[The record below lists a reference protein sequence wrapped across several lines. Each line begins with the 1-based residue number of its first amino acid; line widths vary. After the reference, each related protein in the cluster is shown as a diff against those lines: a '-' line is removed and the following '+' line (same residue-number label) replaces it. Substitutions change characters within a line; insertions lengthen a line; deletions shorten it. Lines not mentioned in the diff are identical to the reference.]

1 MNVIAISETMGSRGV
16 EIAGM
21 VATTLGYELA
31 DREIIAKAAD
41 RFGETPTDVA
51 RAVEDKPTL
60 WERLRETQHRYMAYV
75 EATLFEMAA
84 SGRVVLVGR
93 GAAFVLGCFP
103 HVLRVRIT
111 APEALRAA
119 RVREAQGLTDEG
131 AADWILD
138 SDSERAARLKF
149 LYHRDWDDPLLYD
162 LLLNTER
169 IDVADGAAII
179 AHTARAERFQLTPAG
194 RAAIRD
200 AGLAAAAKAALLA
213 HPLTRD
219 LRIVATAKDGALVL
233 TGSVGGEAER
243 AAAEQ
248 VVRRLGDVTSLVNE
262 ITTLP
267 RLL

>member
-1 MNVIAISETMGSRGV
+1 MNVIAISETMGSQGV

-21 VATTLGYELA
+21 VATTLGYEFA
-31 DREIIAKAAD
+31 EHEIIAKAAD
-41 RFGETPTDVA
+41 RFGEAPTDVA
-51 RAVEDKPTL
+51 RIVEDKPTL

-75 EATLFEMAA
+75 EATLLEMAA
-84 SGRVVLVGR
+84 GGRVVLVGR
-93 GAAFVLGCFP
+93 GAAFVLGRFP
-103 HVLRVRIT
+103 HVLKVRIT

-169 IDVADGAAII
+169 IDVAHAAAII
-179 AHTARAERFQLTPAG
+179 AQTAKAERFQLTPAG
-194 RAAIRD
+194 RTAIRD
-200 AGLAAAAKAALLA
+200 ASLAATAKAALLA
-213 HPLTRD
+213 HPLTREM
-219 LRIVATAKDGALVL
+219 RIVATAKDGTLVL
-233 TGSVGGEAER
+233 SGSVASDTER
-243 AAAEQ
+243 TAAEQ
-248 VVRRLGDVTSLVNE
+248 IVRRFGDVTRIVNE

-267 RLL
+267 SLL

>member
-75 EATLFEMAA
+75 EATLLDMAA

-93 GAAFVLGCFP
+93 GAAFVLGRFP

-119 RVREAQGLTDEG
+119 RVRETQGLTDEG
-131 AADWILD
+131 AADWIRD
-138 SDSERAARLKF
+138 SDSERSSRLKF

-169 IDVADGAAII
+169 IDVAGAAEII
-179 AHTARAERFQLTPAG
+179 AQTVRQERFQLTPAG
-194 RAAIRD
+194 RMAIRD
-200 AGLAAAAKAALLA
+200 ASLAATAKATLLA
-213 HPLTRD
+213 HPLTRQ
-219 LRIVATAKDGALVL
+219 LGIVAKAKEGVLVL
-233 TGSVGGEAER
+233 SGNVAGDEER

-248 VVRRLGDVTSLVNE
+248 IVRRLGDVTRVVNE
-262 ITTLP
+262 ITRLP
-267 RLL
+267 RLM